1 MSGKM
6 MTKIAAAVAACALV
20 GAMSA
25 NAEGYVLEA
34 GQSDTLSANATYDS
48 MTVNGDLTVMGGI
61 VINVKTVTMTN
72 GSVAVSGK
80 NTTFGLGNSNQDYST
95 AWSMYPDADGQYG
108 HISVTD
114 DNVASKAAGAATFYL
129 RAGDGPV
136 SSDTGYIDFLTLS
149 NGCMNLRAAYNET
162 SLTGRVSVVGSLAS
176 TISRPGP
183 RKSEPM
189 FKSGAWALHMQ
200 DGAGLTITFGNQ
212 GAYLNAEGTTVDFD
226 GNADVSILA
235 GYTSS
240 YPMKLNRGAHF
251 NHNGSLSFKKPIG
264 SYYSCLFQINDSDVI
279 GPGVTN
285 VALDLSVDAGYE
297 ARLEI
302 ASGVTATMR
311 NVAITRGSNYLTGQG
326 TARIDA
332 SAADCSFRANIKADD
347 LLVVE
352 KVGAN
357 EMVVSATTNIPNLV
371 VSEGTVRFTE
381 DCTIVNL
388 TVETG
393 AALIAD
399 GCVVK
404 VMQQEESVGA
414 SLGSA
419 NGGEFV
425 KAGSSRTAIYEPGA
439 ITGALHVAAGSLV
452 FSKYGFSQKH
462 WRWTFTKVASGIGPL
477 HLGRL
482 WLFGTDGE
490 TVTPNSASTTSC
502 MTYKDQNSGLTV
514 PGTVCYC
521 YDPSTNVTTAAGKSS
536 HQYALR
542 LNHCFRS
549 DFGNLNAYPC
559 LGSPVIDPDN
569 AASHLGVELYLK
581 ADAKPVTGYNIMA
594 EDTTGYPVSWKV
606 EASDDGTTW
615 TTIET
620 RNDEVH
626 KSPGQYRYFDGE
638 LANNDTP
645 PSPKTR
651 GKPLEYF
658 HFTGYRNDGLA
669 PFDEPMALQVDA
681 GAEIDLR
688 AFAGGQAVN
697 ALTIDMALGGGTIH
711 GGAIAA
717 GGTLAIKNA
726 ASGNIFAPLPL
737 TLDGTAD
744 VANLSSWSV
753 VVDGVAKK
761 YKIVVADGKLCLRAP
776 GMIIMFK

>member
-25 NAEGYVLEA
+25 NATDYVLEA
-34 GQSDTLSANATYDS
+34 GQSDTLSVGDTYDS
-48 MTVNGDLTVMGGI
+48 MTVNGDLTVLGGI

-200 DGAGLTITFGNQ
+200 DGAPLTITFGNQ

-235 GYTSS
+235 GYTSN

-357 EMVVSATTNIPNLV
+357 EMVVSATTNIPTLKV
-371 VSEGTVRFTE
+371 LEGTVRITS
-381 DCTIVNL
+381 DCVISNL
-388 TVETG
+388 FG
-393 AALIAD
+393 AAGATLIAD
-399 GCVVK
+399 GCAV
-404 VMQQEESVGA
+404 SVTGEA
-414 SLGSA
+414 RLKGLALETA
-419 NGGEFV
+419 NGGTFV
-425 KAGSSRTAIYEPGA
+425 KAGAGRTAAYDPGT
-439 ITGALHVAAGSLV
+439 ISGGLHVASGSVV
-452 FSKYGFSQKH
+452 FSKYGFAQKY
-462 WRWTFTKVASGIGPL
+462 WRWTFTKVYNGPAPL
-477 HLGRL
+477 HLGRFWIFNTEGGHAAEGL
-482 WLFGTDGE
+482 AYK
-490 TVTPNSASTTSC
+490 TPSEA
-502 MTYKDQNSGLTV
+502 LTAD
-514 PGTVCYC
+514 TCRWKF
-521 YDPSTNVTTAAGKSS
+521 DPSTNVAVAAGTIDW
-536 HQYALR
+536 QGPAYLR
-542 LNHCFRS
+542 ANFRNNFFANMNNFAKLS
-549 DFGNLNAYPC
+549 
-559 LGSPVIDPDN
+559 SPVIDPEN
-569 AASHLGVELYLK
+569 PISHLAVELRL
-581 ADAKPVTGYNIMA
+581 ASTALPVTGYNISTA
-594 EDTTGYPVSWKV
+594 LANDYPMSWTV
-606 EASDDGTTW
+606 EASDDGESW
-615 TTIET
+615 TTVET
-620 RNDEVH
+620 RTDVTH
-626 KSPGQYRYFDGE
+626 AYPSGTYYFFDGE
-638 LANNDTP
+638 AAYVAAGN
-645 PSPKTR
+645 SPVQVR
-651 GKPLEYF
+651 GKPIEFF
-658 HFTGYRNDGLA
+658 HFTDYRNDGLA
-669 PFDEPMALQVDA
+669 TLADPLSVQVDQDA
-681 GAEIDLR
+681 TLDLR
-688 AFAGGQAVN
+688 AFSDGQPINRIA
-697 ALTIDMALGGGTIH
+697 IDLSAGGGTIH
-711 GGAIAA
+711 GGTVAA
-717 GGTLAIKNA
+717 SGTLALTNVV
-726 ASGNIFAPLPL
+726 ASGYGLSGALSL
-737 TLDGTAD
+737 TLDGFGET
-744 VANLSSWSV
+744 ANLKTWAV
-753 VVDGVAKK
+753 VVDGAPSK
-761 YKIVVADGKLCLRAP
+761 YKVMCSNGQLVLVPP
-776 GMIIMFK
+776 GVCIIFR